1 MTDSAFR
8 DGRERC
14 LEAVMRSW
22 EDALLPSCPKEQ
34 MLKETV
40 ATMGRGAEDSQL
52 PSEGEREFREAST
65 FHGSLRRHHLLEDSL
80 GDCQKS
86 LNEMPFD
93 LSLLRICSKE
103 MVGKGHTHMC

>member
-65 FHGSLRRHHLLEDSL
+65 FHGSLRFFSHSVRSNP
-80 GDCQKS
+80 
-86 LNEMPFD
+86 LNLFVT
-93 LSLLRICSKE
+93 ST
-103 MVGKGHTHMC
+103 V